1 MAGRVCR
8 GRDAAVIALAAVI
21 VSIALADSVNP
32 TTVVSALYLATGAH
46 PGRSILGFAAGFF
59 AVNVAAG
66 LVVLA
71 LGNRAADV
79 LPHVRDGVVGTA
91 EIAAGLVA
99 IVAAVLLWRRRHA
112 TSAHIAR
119 SDDLVRR
126 FAPAAGA
133 GLAAVEL
140 PTAVPYLAAL
150 AVLATSSESALA
162 QIVLVLVFNVVFLA
176 PVLAI
181 AILAAVAGR
190 RTDLLAAIRAI
201 VVRHSGAAA
210 AVLVFVVGLVLIAL
224 GVRGVA
230 RTL

>member
-1 MAGRVCR
+1 
-8 GRDAAVIALAAVI
+8 
-21 VSIALADSVNP
+21 
-32 TTVVSALYLATGAH
+32 
-46 PGRSILGFAAGFF
+46 
-59 AVNVAAG
+59 
-66 LVVLA
+66 
-71 LGNRAADV
+71 
-79 LPHVRDGVVGTA
+79 
-91 EIAAGLVA
+91 
-99 IVAAVLLWRRRHA
+99 
-112 TSAHIAR
+112 
-119 SDDLVRR
+119 VRR